1 MDTSHI
7 GIANVPSKGPATT
20 VDCSGISK
28 NVHVKSTHLNVEPK
42 IEQCDLKIEI
52 AVESIN
58 LRKSFI
64 CSTLY
69 RYLYDR
75 DAYNAILTQLIQT
88 CGVMNVRST
97 FVFRG
102 WSFVIPRS
110 SVASLKPENSWTHSC
125 LHYSR
130 LYQMVPHDVLSYRYI
145 I

>member
-1 MDTSHI
+1 MYDLCRCPGMNGWIQVILGSQTCRVK
-7 GIANVPSKGPATT
+7 APTT
-20 VDCSGISK
+20 VDSSGISK

-75 DAYNAILTQLIQT
+75 DAYKQYLP
-88 CGVMNVRST
+88 S
-97 FVFRG
+97 
-102 WSFVIPRS
+102 
-110 SVASLKPENSWTHSC
+110 
-125 LHYSR
+125 
-130 LYQMVPHDVLSYRYI
+130 
-145 I
+145 